1 MLKEAKCV
9 VGRKITE
16 VTTEDF
22 GGFDVLIFHLDD
34 GTALYATSD
43 EEGNG
48 PAAVFLN
55 EKKGYSLL
63 VDEMPKKRDWFVK

>member
-9 VGRKITE
+9 IGRKITA

-34 GTALYATSD
+34 GTALYGLGD

-48 PAAVFLN
+48 PAEMFLD

-63 VDEMPKKRDWFVK
+63 VDKMPKR